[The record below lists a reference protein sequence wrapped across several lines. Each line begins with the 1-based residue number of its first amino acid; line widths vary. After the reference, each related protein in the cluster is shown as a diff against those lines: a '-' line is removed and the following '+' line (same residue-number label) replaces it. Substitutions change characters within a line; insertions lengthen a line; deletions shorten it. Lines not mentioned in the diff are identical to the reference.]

1 VTLDSAEQVV
11 TVKILDHEYQIRSDE
26 EAKVRRVA
34 EYLNRRIEEIKA
46 GSRVLNRV
54 DLLIMAAFMITSDF
68 FSVQEELEDLKREV
82 EDRAASLGA
91 RIEQNLAGQG
101 VQTP

>member
-34 EYLNRRIEEIKA
+34 EYLNRRIEEIKT

-54 DLLIMAAFMITSDF
+54 DLLIMAAFMVTSDF
-68 FSVQEELEDLKREV
+68 FSVQEELENLKREV

-91 RIEQNLAGQG
+91 RIEQNLAGHG

>member
-1 VTLDSAEQVV
+1 MTLDSAEQVV